1 MLREKK
7 STSMVGEGTGHAL
20 LSGAARRIIPAMRT
34 KGRRCMKLPRLIL
47 LTPIA
52 LLTAGFATPGQQQTP
67 STRGWQQTQKTDAAR
82 ETSFTQFTLPGK
94 FLTRPQKDAAN
105 PPALVVSC
113 RPHGSRGNFSTAYV
127 NVGAPLN
134 IEYVEPNEIKTE
146 TSYFP
151 KVSVQYRLD
160 EAKEEKE
167 QWTPGAEKTSASIP
181 KKTLEKMLRAR
192 TVQIKVQEYR
202 GGEITMQFDIPDST
216 QLGTTCDL
224 PIRKK

>member
-7 STSMVGEGTGHAL
+7 STSMVRGGTGHAL
-20 LSGAARRIIPAMRT
+20 LSGAARGIIPAMPA
-34 KGRRCMKLPRLIL
+34 KGRRCMKLPRLFL

-105 PPALVVSC
+105 PPALVVDC
-113 RPHGSRGNFSTAYV
+113 KPQGSRGKFSTAYV
-127 NVGAPLN
+127 NVGAPLS
-134 IEYVEPNEIKTE
+134 IEYVEPDEIKAG

-160 EAKEEKE
+160 DRKEEKG
-167 QWTPGAEKTSASIP
+167 QWTPGTEKTSVSIP
-181 KKTLEKMLRAR
+181 KTVLEKMLQVR
-192 TVQIKVQEYR
+192 TVQIKVEEYR